1 MFDRKS
7 EKVILKELQNEK
19 EINDSNVPNA
29 TERIVSIVKF
39 IAEAQDENSEVATE
53 TSSKTE
59 EVGEK

>member
-29 TERIVSIVKF
+29 TERIVSIVKC
-39 IAEAQDENSEVATE
+39 IAEARDENSEVATE

>member
-1 MFDRKS
+1 MFDGKS
-7 EKVILKELQNEK
+7 EKVISKELQNEK

-39 IAEAQDENSEVATE
+39 IAEAQDENCEVATE
-53 TSSKTE
+53 TSSEAE